1 MQVLAPDEYLPRIA
15 AHEARAEYWTGPR
28 VARRAR
34 GEYHPCG
41 ISSSTTTPCGHRT

>member
-34 GEYHPCG
+34 GEYHPVWDFLFEIG
-41 ISSSTTTPCGHRT
+41 RAHG